1 MAPEIVAALPPA
13 YQTNRRSIRYKL
25 DVPLRVIFRKQDATL
40 IRDGRGTEISE
51 YGMCVVT
58 GVELKFGEEVEI
70 EFTLPYSG
78 EPIRVP
84 GAVRNRHG
92 YCYGCEFTLD
102 GQAERKDVARLR
114 QALQTMGAVSS

>member
-1 MAPEIVAALPPA
+1 MATEIVAGLSPA
-13 YQTNRRSIRYKL
+13 YQTKRRSIRYKL
-25 DVPLRVIFRKQDATL
+25 DVPLRVICHKQDTTL

-51 YGMCVVT
+51 YGMCVMA

-84 GAVRNRHG
+84 GAVRNRNG
-92 YCYGCEFTLD
+92 YRYGCEFTLD
-102 GQAERKDVARLR
+102 GQGERKDVSRLR
-114 QALQTMGAVSS
+114 QALQTLGAVS